1 MHTTDL
7 IDHLVNIEDGLEVL
21 IFNTDAGRYRL
32 IFRDTDADATIS
44 GINWAP
50 HADLATVYAKAERLL
65 GRDWCATIESIIN
78 SQPKITTKGA
88 A

>member
-7 IDHLVNIEDGLEVL
+7 IDHLVNTEDGLEVL
-21 IFNTDAGRYRL
+21 IFNTDAERYRL
-32 IFRDTDADATIS
+32 VFRDLDEDETIYARTYES
-44 GINWAP
+44 
-50 HADLATVYAKAERLL
+50 HAELATVYSHAERFL

-78 SQPKITTKGA
+78 SKPKITTNGA